1 MLRTMYTFT
10 LKLKTLGLLLSI
22 LVQGLLCQAISQD
35 TDSLKRFSVKGYVS
49 DLQSAIIQQ
58 VKGNWIKENTL
69 HNRLNFFFY
78 PSASWKASVQLR
90 NRLIYGDYFVYFPGY
105 ASSFAHDR
113 GFAPLSFNLTEGN
126 SFLLNTQVDRIY
138 AEYSKGKVD
147 ITAGRQRI
155 NWSQTL
161 VWNPND
167 IFNNYSFF
175 DFDYEEKP
183 GADALRIQY
192 FTGAESVIEMAGKV
206 DSAGKITAAGLFRFN
221 HWGYD
226 IQFLAGMLEQSDLAL
241 GLGWSGSIGGAAFR
255 GEAGYYRPFSHF
267 MDTRAIFQLSLG
279 SDYSFSNS
287 LFLQAE
293 VLYSFNKLR
302 PPVINLLDYYSAPLS
317 VKNLSFTDW
326 NIFMQA
332 SYPITPLINSSMA
345 LMVFPR
351 VSGYYVGPTL
361 SFSVA
366 ENFSFSTIVQ
376 LFSGKFPAA
385 TGTSPGRENF
395 GLVYLRFKYSF

>member
-1 MLRTMYTFT
+1 MLLGFPVMGIPFT
-10 LKLKTLGLLLSI
+10 
-22 LVQGLLCQAISQD
+22 AIAQD
-35 TDSLKRFSVKGYVS
+35 ADSMKRFSLQGYIS

-58 VKGNWIKENTL
+58 VKGDWIKENTL

-78 PSASWKASVQLR
+78 LSSDWKASVQLR
-90 NRLIYGDYFVYFPGY
+90 NRLIYGDYFAYFPGY
-105 ASSFAHDR
+105 AGSFAHDR
-113 GFAPLSFNLTEGN
+113 GFVPLSFNLAEGN
-126 SFLLNTQVDRIY
+126 SFLLNTQADRIY
-138 AEYSKGKVD
+138 AEYSKGNVD

-155 NWSQTL
+155 NWAQTL

-183 GADALRIQY
+183 GADGIRLQY
-192 FTGAESVIEMAGKV
+192 FIGSESVIELAGKV
-206 DSAGKITAAGLFRFN
+206 DSAGKVTSAALFRFN

-226 IQFLAGMLEQSDLAL
+226 IQFLAGMLEQHDLAL
-241 GLGWSGSIGGAAFR
+241 GLGWSGNIGGAAFR
-255 GEAGYYRPFSHF
+255 GEAGYYRSFRNF
-267 MDTRAIFQLSLG
+267 ADTTPIFQLSLG
-279 SDYSFSNS
+279 TDYSFSNS

-293 VLYSFNKLR
+293 VLYSFNSSR
-302 PPVINLLDYYSAPLS
+302 PPVVNLLDYYSAPLS

-332 SYPITPLINSSMA
+332 SYPITPLIHSSMA

-366 ENFSFSTIVQ
+366 ENFTFSTIVQ

-395 GLVYLRFKYSF
+395 GLVFLRFRYSF

>member
-1 MLRTMYTFT
+1 MLLGFPVMGIFFT
-10 LKLKTLGLLLSI
+10 
-22 LVQGLLCQAISQD
+22 AIAQD
-35 TDSLKRFSVKGYVS
+35 ADSMKRFSVQGYVS

-58 VKGNWIKENTL
+58 VKGDWIKENTL

-78 PSASWKASVQLR
+78 PSSSWKASVQLR
-90 NRLIYGDYFVYFPGY
+90 NRLVYGDYFANFPGY
-105 ASSFAHDR
+105 ASNFSHDR
-113 GFAPLSFNLTEGN
+113 GFAPLSFNLAEGN

-138 AEYSKGKVD
+138 AEYSKGNVD

-155 NWSQTL
+155 NWAQTL

-183 GADALRIQY
+183 GADGIRIQY
-192 FTGAESVIEMAGKV
+192 FTGAESVIELAGKV
-206 DSAGKITAAGLFRFN
+206 DSAGKVTTAGLFRFN

-226 IQFLAGMLEQSDLAL
+226 IQFFAGMLEQSDMAL

-255 GEAGYYRPFSHF
+255 GEAGYYRPFRHF
-267 MDTRAIFQLSLG
+267 RDTDAIFQLSLG
-279 SDYSFSNS
+279 SDYNFPNS

-293 VLYSFNKLR
+293 VLYSFNKRR
-302 PPVINLLDYYSAPLS
+302 PPVVNLLDYYSAPLS

-326 NIFMQA
+326 NLFMQT
-332 SYPITPLINSSMA
+332 SYPITPLINSSLAIMY
-345 LMVFPR
+345 FPR
-351 VSGYYVGPTL
+351 VSGFYAGPNF

-366 ENFSFSTIVQ
+366 ENFSFTALFQ
-376 LFSGKFPAA
+376 YFSGNIPDTA
-385 TGTSPGRENF
+385 GTSTGRENF